1 MLAAAGRCPRWP
13 GENDGVTNPVL
24 YLLVGLPGAGKTTE
38 ALRLA
43 ASEKAIRLSPDDW
56 MLPLFGESD
65 PNGLR
70 DVMEGR
76 LIWVGLEA
84 LKAGANVVI
93 DFGLWGRD
101 ERTALRWLAHSVGAR
116 ARVIF
121 LDPDEPERRRR
132 IVARFS
138 AEPETTF
145 EMTEA
150 EIDDHVRIFQRPD
163 ASELEDGPL
172 DPVPDGFG
180 IWAEWATKRWPSL

>member
-1 MLAAAGRCPRWP
+1 MSAA
-13 GENDGVTNPVL
+13 VL

-43 ASEKAIRLSPDDW
+43 AEERAVRLSPDEW

-65 PNGLR
+65 PDGKR
-70 DVMEGR
+70 DVLEGR
-76 LIWVGLEA
+76 LIRVGLEA
-84 LKAGANVVI
+84 LRAGANVVI

-101 ERTALRWLAHSVGAR
+101 ERTALRWLARSVGAR
-116 ARVIF
+116 AVVVF

-132 IVARFS
+132 ITDRFA
-138 AEPETTF
+138 AEPQSTF

-163 ASELEDGPL
+163 ASELDDGPL
-172 DPVPDGFG
+172 DPVPDGSVD
-180 IWAEWATKRWPSL
+180 WADWAATRWPSLGD

>member
-1 MLAAAGRCPRWP
+1 M
-13 GENDGVTNPVL
+13 NSPVL

-38 ALRLA
+38 ARRLA
-43 ASEKAIRLSPDDW
+43 AVQRAVRLSPDDW

-84 LKAGANVVI
+84 LKAGANVVV

-116 ARVIF
+116 AVVVF
-121 LDPDEPERRRR
+121 LDPDESERRRR
-132 IVARFS
+132 ITARYA
-138 AEPETTF
+138 AEPHTTF
-145 EMTEA
+145 AMSEA

-172 DPVPDGFG
+172 DPVPDGFAT
-180 IWAEWATKRWPSL
+180 WAEWAAGRWPSLGE

>member
-1 MLAAAGRCPRWP
+1 MTSPM
-13 GENDGVTNPVL
+13 L

-43 ASEKAIRLSPDDW
+43 EAERAVRLSPDEW

-84 LKAGANVVI
+84 LRAGANVVI

-101 ERTALRWLAHSVGAR
+101 ERTALRSMAGSVGAR
-116 ARVIF
+116 AVVIF
-121 LDPDEPERRRR
+121 ADPPEPERRRR
-132 IVARFS
+132 IEQRYA
-138 AEPETTF
+138 ADPETTF
-145 EMTEA
+145 AMTEA
-150 EIDDHVRIFQRPD
+150 EIDDHLRVFQRPD
-163 ASELEDGPL
+163 DSELGDGPL
-172 DPVPDGFG
+172 DPVPAGFTS
-180 IWAEWATKRWPSL
+180 WADWAADRWPSLRLPSRPR